1 MNKLLWSP
9 TTNEIKNTQAWGF
22 MQEVNQEFKVKLT
35 NFHELYQWSCE
46 FPESFWDLFWRYTSI
61 IAERNPTEVLKNGDD
76 FLDSKWFPDARLNFA
91 KNLLSDSSDNPAI
104 VFWAEDRQ
112 KSSLSHLELYRQVAR
127 LSFWLKQNGVKKG
140 DRVAGFL
147 PNMPETV
154 ISMLATASLG
164 AVWTSC
170 SPDFG
175 VQGVL
180 DRFGQVE
187 PKVFICVDGYYYN
200 GKEFDCLEKNQK
212 IVSQL
217 PTVENTLLV
226 RFVNNSSEFLDLSQ
240 LFFFDEIINEPT
252 NPDIEFESV
261 AFNDPLYIL
270 FSSGTTGAPK
280 CIVHGVGGT
289 LIQHKKEHML
299 HCDIKDGDRV
309 FFFSTCGWMMW
320 NWLLSSLASG
330 ATLMLYDGSPFLN
343 DNDNILFDFAEQERI
358 NFMGVS
364 AKYLDTARNKELF
377 PRETHNLESLK
388 MILST
393 GSALSV
399 DCFDYVYQ
407 KIKSKV
413 CLSSISGGTD
423 IVSCFV
429 LGSPMLPVYRGELQ
443 TRGLGLS
450 VEVWNDKGESVIDQ
464 KGELVCTKTFPSK
477 PTGFWNDDEG
487 KKYRQSYFDRYS
499 NVWCHGDFVSLNL
512 NGGMVFYGRSD
523 TTLNRGGVR
532 IGTAEIY
539 RQVEKL
545 TEVLESIVVAQNWQ
559 DDIRVVL
566 FVKLKDGLQLDDDLK
581 QRIVTQIRS
590 NTSPRHV
597 PDVIIQVSDIPKTK
611 SGKIVELAV
620 QKAIHN
626 LPIDNKTALDNPEVM
641 QEYYQLCS
649 GPNSLL

>member
-61 IAERNPTEVLKNGDD
+61 IAERKPTEVLKNGDD

-112 KSSLSHLELYRQVAR
+112 KRSLSHLELYRQVAR

>member
-22 MQEVNQEFKVKLT
+22 IQEVNQEFKAKLT

-104 VFWAEDRQ
+104 VFWAEDKQ
-112 KSSLSHLELYRQVAR
+112 KSSLSHLELYSQVAR
-127 LSFWLKQNGVKKG
+127 LSFWLKQNGIKKG

-200 GKEFDCLEKNQK
+200 GKEFSCLEKNQK

-217 PTVENTLLV
+217 PTVENILLV

-240 LFFFDEIINEPT
+240 SFFFDEIVSEST

-270 FSSGTTGAPK
+270 FSSGTTGVPK

-299 HCDIKDGDRV
+299 HCDIKNGDRV

-343 DNDNILFDFAEQERI
+343 DNDNILFDFAEQEKF

-364 AKYLDTARNKELF
+364 AKYLDTARKKELF

-464 KGELVCTKTFPSK
+464 KGELVCIKTFPSK
-477 PTGFWNDDEG
+477 PTGFWNDYDGE
-487 KKYRQSYFDRYS
+487 KYRQSYFDRYS

-545 TEVLESIVVAQNWQ
+545 REVLESIVVEQNWQ

>member
-22 MQEVNQEFKVKLT
+22 IQEVNQEFKAKLT

-61 IAERNPTEVLKNGDD
+61 IAERSPTEVLKNGDD

-91 KNLLSDSSDNPAI
+91 KNLLSERSDNPAI
-104 VFWAEDRQ
+104 VFWAEDKQ
-112 KSSLSHLELYRQVAR
+112 KNSLSHLELYRQVAR

-187 PKVFICVDGYYYN
+187 PKIFICVDGYYYN
-200 GKEFDCLEKNQK
+200 GKEFDCLEKNKK

-217 PTVENTLLV
+217 PSLKNTLLV

-240 LFFFDEIINEPT
+240 SFFFDEIINGPN
-252 NPDIEFESV
+252 NPDLEFESV

-270 FSSGTTGAPK
+270 FSSGTTGVPK

-320 NWLLSSLASG
+320 NWLVSSLASG

-343 DNDNILFDFAEQERI
+343 NNDNILFDFAEQEKF

-364 AKYLDTARNKELF
+364 AKYLETARKKELF

-393 GSALSV
+393 GSVLSV

-407 KIKSKV
+407 KIKLEV

-423 IVSCFV
+423 IDSCFV

-477 PTGFWNDDEG
+477 PTGFWNDYDGE
-487 KKYRQSYFDRYS
+487 KYRQSYFDRYS

-545 TEVLESIVVAQNWQ
+545 TEVLESIVVEQNWQ

>member
-200 GKEFDCLEKNQK
+200 GKEFNCLEKNQK

-217 PTVENTLLV
+217 STVENTLLV

-240 LFFFDEIINEPT
+240 SFFFDEIINEPT

-343 DNDNILFDFAEQERI
+343 DNDNILFDFAEQEKF
-358 NFMGVS
+358 NFMGIS
-364 AKYLDTARNKELF
+364 AKYLDTARKKELF
-377 PRETHNLESLK
+377 PIETHNLESLK

-407 KIKSKV
+407 KIKPEV

-477 PTGFWNDDEG
+477 PTGFWNDDDGE
-487 KKYRQSYFDRYS
+487 KYRQSYFDHYP
-499 NVWCHGDFVSLNL
+499 NVWCHGDFVSLKL

-545 TEVLESIVVAQNWQ
+545 TEVLESIVVEQNWQ

-566 FVKLKDGLQLDDDLK
+566 FVKLKDGLQLDDNLK
-581 QRIVTQIRS
+581 QTIVTQIRS

>member
-9 TTNEIKNTQAWGF
+9 TTNEIKNTQAWEF
-22 MQEVNQEFKVKLT
+22 MQEVNQEFKAKLT

-46 FPESFWDLFWRYTSI
+46 FPESFWDLFWKYSSI
-61 IAERNPTEVLKNGDD
+61 IAERKPTEALKNSDD
-76 FLDSKWFPDARLNFA
+76 FLGSEWFPDARLNFA

-104 VFWAEDRQ
+104 VFWAEDKQ
-112 KSSLSHLELYRQVAR
+112 KNSLSHLELYRQVAR
-127 LSFWLKQNGVKKG
+127 LSFWLKQKGVTKG

-154 ISMLATASLG
+154 VSMLATASLG

-200 GKEFDCLEKNQK
+200 GKEFDCLEKNKK

-217 PTVENTLLV
+217 PSLKNTLLV

-240 LFFFDEIINEPT
+240 SFFFDEIISKPT
-252 NPDIEFESV
+252 NTDIEFESV

-270 FSSGTTGAPK
+270 FSSGTTGVPK

-320 NWLLSSLASG
+320 NWLVSSLASG

-343 DNDNILFDFAEQERI
+343 NNDNILFNFAEQEKF

-364 AKYLDTARNKELF
+364 AKYLETARKKELF

-407 KIKSKV
+407 NIKPKV

-450 VEVWNDKGESVIDQ
+450 VEVWNDKGESVIDK

-545 TEVLESIVVAQNWQ
+545 TEVLESIVVEQNWQ

>member
-1 MNKLLWSP
+1 MNCIS
-9 TTNEIKNTQAWGF
+9 GH
-22 MQEVNQEFKVKLT
+22 VN
-35 NFHELYQWSCE
+35 
-46 FPESFWDLFWRYTSI
+46 FPESFWSLFWKYSSI
-61 IAERNPTEVLKNGDD
+61 IAERKPTEALDNGED
-76 FLDSKWFPDARLNFA
+76 FLDSKWFPDAKLNFA
-91 KNLLSDSSDNPAI
+91 KNLLSDRSDNPAI

-112 KSSLSHLELYRQVAR
+112 KSSLSHLGLYRQVAR

-200 GKEFDCLEKNQK
+200 GKEFNCLEKNQK
-212 IVSQL
+212 IFSQL

-226 RFVNNSSEFLDLSQ
+226 RFVNNSSEFLDISQ
-240 LFFFDEIINEPT
+240 LFLFDEIINGLT
-252 NPDIEFESV
+252 NPDLEFESV
-261 AFNDPLYIL
+261 AFIDPLYIL
-270 FSSGTTGAPK
+270 FSSGTTGVPK

-343 DNDNILFDFAEQERI
+343 DNDNILFDFAEQEKF

-364 AKYLDTARNKELF
+364 AKYLDTARKKELF
-377 PRETHNLESLK
+377 PRETHDLESLK

-545 TEVLESIVVAQNWQ
+545 TEVLESIVVEQNWQ

-566 FVKLKDGLQLDDDLK
+566 FVKLKDSFE
-581 QRIVTQIRS
+581 IR
-590 NTSPRHV
+590 
-597 PDVIIQVSDIPKTK
+597 
-611 SGKIVELAV
+611 
-620 QKAIHN
+620 
-626 LPIDNKTALDNPEVM
+626 
-641 QEYYQLCS
+641 
-649 GPNSLL
+649 

>member
-1 MNKLLWSP
+1 VNKLLWSP
-9 TTNEIKNTQAWGF
+9 STDEIKNTQAWGF
-22 MQEVNQEFKVKLT
+22 MHDVNQEFKVKLT

-46 FPESFWDLFWRYTSI
+46 FPESFWGLFWRYSSI

-76 FLDSKWFPDARLNFA
+76 FLGSEWFPDARLNFA
-91 KNLLSDSSDNPAI
+91 KNLLSERSDNPAI
-104 VFWAEDRQ
+104 VFWAEDKQ
-112 KSSLSHLELYRQVAR
+112 KSSLSHLELCRQVAR
-127 LSFWLKQNGVKKG
+127 LSFWLKQNGIKKG

-200 GKEFDCLEKNQK
+200 GKEFSCLEKNQK

-240 LFFFDEIINEPT
+240 SFFFDEIISEST

-270 FSSGTTGAPK
+270 FSSGTTGVPK

-299 HCDIKDGDRV
+299 HCDIKNGDRV

-343 DNDNILFDFAEQERI
+343 DNDNILFDFAEQENF

-364 AKYLDTARNKELF
+364 AKYLDTARKKELF
-377 PRETHNLESLK
+377 PIETHNLESLK

-407 KIKSKV
+407 KIKLEV

-477 PTGFWNDDEG
+477 PTGFWNDNDGE
-487 KKYRQSYFDRYS
+487 KYRQSYFDHYP
-499 NVWCHGDFVSLNL
+499 NVWRHGDFVSLNL

-545 TEVLESIVVAQNWQ
+545 TEVLESIVVEQNWQ

-566 FVKLKDGLQLDDDLK
+566 FVKLKDSLQLDDDLK
-581 QRIVTQIRS
+581 QTIVTQIRS
-590 NTSPRHV
+590 NTSPRHL